1 MQDVKTFEK
10 ENRATLAALFARIDE
25 TRDELVSLL
34 REIAETPAP
43 TFQEQQRTALL
54 AGRFPEAGLRD
65 VHALPGG
72 SVLGYTGGRS
82 RPNTLLLAAHIDTVF
97 PMETDL
103 STRVEGQILHGPGTG
118 DNAASIAALLTVARL
133 WNELGIRPARNV
145 AVSGTVCE
153 EGNGNLAGIAEVLD
167 ELEGNVCEVIA
178 VDGQSSAVVTRSLAI
193 RRYLLRTEGSGGHSW
208 THFGR
213 ASAVHELA
221 RIVAAVTSLS
231 VPLEPK
237 TTLNVGTIHGGTSI
251 NAIAQE
257 CEAQV
262 DLRSLD
268 VDSLREL
275 DSSFR
280 QVVGETPAAEVKTE
294 VRLIGERPGASIPQ
308 DSPLVEA
315 AVEAAQHLGLGTD
328 LDSAS
333 TDAALPLARGIPA
346 VCFGTYLGRGVH
358 TLEEQVRL
366 DSLAPGLKRL
376 ALAVLMRT
384 GLES

>member
-10 ENRATLAALFARIDE
+10 ENRVTLTALFARIDE
-25 TRDELVSLL
+25 TRDELISLL
-34 REIAETPAP
+34 RDIAEAPAP
-43 TFQEQQRTALL
+43 TFQEQTRTALL
-54 AGRFPEAGLRD
+54 LQRFPEVGLRQ

-72 SVLGYTGGRS
+72 SVLGYTGDRS

-97 PMETDL
+97 PIETDL
-103 STRVEGQILHGPGTG
+103 STRVEGQVLHGPGTG
-118 DNAASIAALLTVARL
+118 DNAANVAVVLTLARL

-145 AVSGTVCE
+145 AIAGTVCE

-167 ELEGNVCEVIA
+167 ELGDRVDEVIA
-178 VDGQSSAVVTRSLAI
+178 VDGYSSAVVTRSLAI
-193 RRYLLRTEGSGGHSW
+193 HRYLLRTQGSGGHSW
-208 THFGR
+208 AHFGR

-231 VPLEPK
+231 VPREPK
-237 TTLNVGTIHGGTSI
+237 TSFNVGTIRGGTSI

-280 QVVGETPAAEVKTE
+280 RVVEEIPAAEVKTS
-294 VRLIGERPGASIPQ
+294 VRLIGERPGASIPH
-308 DSPLVEA
+308 DSPLVDT
-315 AVEAAQHLGLGTD
+315 AVEAARLLGLDVD

-358 TLEEQVRL
+358 TLEEQVQL